1 MLPLTKKIPK
11 PLLKINGKAIISYQ
25 IERLIEL
32 NFKNILINGHHLIK
46 ELNNELIIYKP
57 FVKVIYE
64 EEILETGGGLL
75 NLINKK
81 KFKNIKSPKL
91 LINGDVYWQ
100 KKKIA
105 QLKILLKSGIK
116 IWIYFTFKK

>member
-1 MLPLTKKIPK
+1 MDSIDEAMIFAAGFGKRMLPLTKKIPK

-32 NFKNILINGHHLIK
+32 NFKNILINGHHLFK
-46 ELNNELIIYKP
+46 KLENELIIYKP

-81 KFKNIKSPKL
+81 KFKI
-91 LINGDVYWQ
+91 INKW
-100 KKKIA
+100 
-105 QLKILLKSGIK
+105 
-116 IWIYFTFKK
+116 

>member
-32 NFKNILINGHHLIK
+32 NFKNILINGHHLFK
-46 ELNNELIIYKP
+46 KLENELIIYKP

-81 KFKNIKSPKL
+81 FKNVKSPKL
-91 LINGDVYWQ
+91 LINGDVYWEEQ
-100 KKKIA
+100 KIA
-105 QLKILLKSGIK
+105 QLKILLKIGIK
-116 IWIYFTFKK
+116 IWIYFYF

>member
-32 NFKNILINGHHLIK
+32 NFKNILINGHHYLK
-46 ELNNELIIYKP
+46 LENELIIYKP

-64 EEILETGGGLL
+64 
-75 NLINKK
+75 K
-81 KFKNIKSPKL
+81 KFLKL
-91 LINGDVYWQ
+91 GDY
-100 KKKIA
+100 
-105 QLKILLKSGIK
+105 
-116 IWIYFTFKK
+116 